1 MEKDS
6 TRPEKKKK
14 PCLVYKIAQ
23 SSGIFIKTTDTVQI
37 GNEIRFPVAAFGS
50 FYVCIKLQKAIIYN
64 LFL

>member
-6 TRPEKKKK
+6 TRPAKKK

-23 SSGIFIKTTDTVQI
+23 SSGIFIKTTETVQI